1 MPGSIH
7 LRTVGQVAQVTQHA
21 PVVVSALLTRIIG
34 LIARMG
40 ADEAK
45 YPPQNRDWKNGDELA
60 RPHTWRKEWLPA
72 SINRAAQ
79 FRRARELQLLLV
91 LAPKEEPHGDDELVV
106 PKTKRSSSQN
116 EAKMRR

>member
-1 MPGSIH
+1 MPGSIY

-21 PVVVSALLTRIIG
+21 SVVISALFTRIIG

-45 YPPQNRDWKNGDELA
+45 DPLENRGWKNSDELT

-72 SINRAAQ
+72 GTNRTAQ
-79 FRRARELQLLLV
+79 IRRARKLQLLLV
-91 LAPKEEPHGDDELVV
+91 LPPKEEPHVDDGLTV
-106 PKTKRSSSQN
+106 PKTKLDSIQN
-116 EAKMRR
+116 EAKLKR

>member
-21 PVVVSALLTRIIG
+21 SIVVSALLTRIIG

-45 YPPQNRDWKNGDELA
+45 YPSQNQGWKNGDELT

-72 SINRAAQ
+72 GTNRAA
-79 FRRARELQLLLV
+79 
-91 LAPKEEPHGDDELVV
+91 
-106 PKTKRSSSQN
+106 
-116 EAKMRR
+116 